1 MMNTANAV
9 LERNAVPDWILRAG
23 IRRLLGQRL
32 EMEKERSRNPEYKW
46 SFMEELRKLDI
57 AVQMDSANEQ
67 HYQVP
72 TEFYLLVLGP
82 CLKYSSCYF
91 PNASTTLEEAE
102 EEMLLKTVQRGDL
115 KDGMDVL
122 DLGCGWGSLTLYI
135 AKNYPK
141 CKITSVSNSWTQ
153 KKHIDSICNERN
165 YKNVRVETAD
175 VNSWTTKSRFD
186 RVFSIEMFEH
196 MKNYEKL
203 MQKVAS
209 CLKTNGKLFVHYFC
223 HREYIYHFESDG
235 PSNWMGKY
243 FFSGGTMPSDDTL
256 LYFQKHLAHENTWK
270 VNGNHYSKT
279 LEAWLQ
285 LMDTN
290 IDQIRPTLVTAYGQD
305 SAVKFEAYWR
315 TFFMACS
322 ELFKYN
328 DGFEW
333 YVVHHVFVKR

>member
-1 MMNTANAV
+1 LGWNWMVSLPWSRCFERISFFDFFFWFCTCVRERFWSRRSDWERGRKMMNTANAV

-175 VNSWTTKSRFD
+175 VNSVRATRTCKDLLRCERELSGTQAEI
-186 RVFSIEMFEH
+186 FSPYKVDHKVPIRQGVL
-196 MKNYEKL
+196 NRDVRAYEKL
-203 MQKVAS
+203 
-209 CLKTNGKLFVHYFC
+209 
-223 HREYIYHFESDG
+223 
-235 PSNWMGKY
+235 
-243 FFSGGTMPSDDTL
+243 
-256 LYFQKHLAHENTWK
+256 
-270 VNGNHYSKT
+270 
-279 LEAWLQ
+279 
-285 LMDTN
+285 
-290 IDQIRPTLVTAYGQD
+290 
-305 SAVKFEAYWR
+305 
-315 TFFMACS
+315 
-322 ELFKYN
+322 
-328 DGFEW
+328 
-333 YVVHHVFVKR
+333 